1 MGRIRTALATAP
13 VLPVRPWFNRWFRAV
28 SDHVS
33 EAAADT
39 QQVVKQ
45 SRDDLVHEVRAS
57 EDGIGDR
64 LQGRLDRVIADIR
77 AEAAGV
83 AEVALATERRLARL
97 ESIIAFVV
105 SEDDATATAIVDG
118 PWVHRAL
125 AASPPSTVVLP
136 GRCGRLAEEL
146 RAAGHIVVVAAADR
160 SADLVI
166 VRDVAPEDLE
176 GVVEAGRRA
185 LATGGR
191 LILAVDGTVP
201 DKLLDG
207 WAVLDERVVART
219 TDGWRSD
226 ERSTAATRSLY
237 VLG

>member
-13 VLPVRPWFNRWFRAV
+13 VLPFRTWFNRWFRAV

-57 EDGIGDR
+57 KDGIADR
-64 LQGRLDRVIADIR
+64 LQGRLDHVTADIR

-97 ESIIAFVV
+97 EAAVAFLVA
-105 SEDDATATAIVDG
+105 EDDPTADAVVDA
-118 PWVHRAL
+118 PWVHKAL
-125 AASPPSTVVLP
+125 AASPPSTVLLP
-136 GRCGRLAEEL
+136 ARVGRLADEL
-146 RAAGHIVVVAAADR
+146 RASGHVVVVAAADGT
-160 SADLVI
+160 ADLI
-166 VRDVAPEDLE
+166 VLTDVATDDLE
-176 GVVEAGRRA
+176 GVIEAGRRA
-185 LATGGR
+185 LASGGR
-191 LILAVDGTVP
+191 LILAVDGAVP

-207 WAVLDERVVART
+207 WAVLDERFVTRT
-219 TDGWRSD
+219 ADGWRPVES
-226 ERSTAATRSLY
+226 SSSATRALY